1 MVKTFLNY
9 LKCRPLLLTESCQ
22 SLGKTLRKTNY
33 SSEIYQVK
41 PVYTIHKLAHQL
53 VKQFN

>member
-9 LKCRPLLLTESCQ
+9 FKWRSLLLTETYQ
-22 SLGKTLRKTNY
+22 NLEKTLRKTNH

-41 PVYTIHKLAHQL
+41 PVYTIQKPANQLATL
-53 VKQFN
+53 VN